1 MSGHFRPKSTRH
13 FGHIFS
19 IYFFVTINTFWR
31 MTAVYVVKH
40 ESGDTGV
47 KGRLGGV
54 ANY

>member
-1 MSGHFRPKSTRH
+1 
-13 FGHIFS
+13 
-19 IYFFVTINTFWR
+19 

-54 ANY
+54 ANYWWLNADACRPANL